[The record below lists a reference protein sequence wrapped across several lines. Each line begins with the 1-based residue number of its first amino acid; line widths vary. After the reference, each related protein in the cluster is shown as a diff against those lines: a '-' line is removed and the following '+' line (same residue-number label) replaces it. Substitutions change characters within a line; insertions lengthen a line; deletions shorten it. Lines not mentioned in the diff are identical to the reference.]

1 MKFLLIKLIRLYQ
14 LCLSPWLGRQCRF
27 TPSCSHYGIQA
38 ILRFGALR
46 GSYLTV
52 IRISNAIPWV
62 PGDMIPYPRNSTG
75 ISGKT
80 VNGLYQPT
88 FFC

>member
-46 GSYLTV
+46 GSFLTV
-52 IRISNAIPWV
+52 IRIFKCNSLGPWGYDPV
-62 PGDMIPYPRNSTG
+62 PEKFHWNFWKKR
-75 ISGKT
+75 
-80 VNGLYQPT
+80 
-88 FFC
+88 